1 MGLRIF
7 NFKISLILRILMSN
21 KGLHQFKISTT
32 TKISKIKLDLRKLK

>member
-7 NFKISLILRILMSN
+7 NFKISLIRILMSN